1 MAMNVVVKDE
11 RLLENYREVSMFTSA
26 DSNTEVSILR
36 VS

>member
-11 RLLENYREVSMFTSA
+11 RLLENYREVSMFTSD